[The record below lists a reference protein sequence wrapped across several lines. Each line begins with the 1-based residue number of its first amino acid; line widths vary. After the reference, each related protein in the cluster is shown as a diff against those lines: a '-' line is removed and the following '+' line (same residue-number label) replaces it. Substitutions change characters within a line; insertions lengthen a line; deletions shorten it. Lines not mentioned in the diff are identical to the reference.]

1 MDDLNQTLSVLLNGI
16 IYPIRIFEEQFHTN
30 ILFPSSA
37 PSSKFDDS
45 DSAFEE
51 EYVGP
56 SMTAHGEVDGEGDG
70 ESKDD
75 DLSSRASERSP
86 LVQYPKFMSRVE
98 GSSSPKADPIYDNI
112 SSLSPHANFGDG
124 SNMESKSDETF
135 PPISSNGLPPPS
147 PYDQY
152 PTQSLPLVD
161 QVDPTQ
167 FYNVHEPMKLDNHI
181 QDSVNSIPDLND
193 PVIQN
198 TTMSQE
204 DVELEALISSFQRIS
219 ENVKK
224 EVCSKVDKKK
234 KPKSKK
240 KKLMASRE
248 ECRNESVLE
257 NIRAQI
263 SYTFKLDAC
272 RNTTRSS

>member
-1 MDDLNQTLSVLLNGI
+1 MYILANINSI

-45 DSAFEE
+45 DSAFKK

-56 SMTAHGEVDGEGDG
+56 SMTAHGEVNGEGDR

-75 DLSSRASERSP
+75 DSTSRASERSP
-86 LVQYPKFMSRVE
+86 LAQYQKVSC
-98 GSSSPKADPIYDNI
+98 
-112 SSLSPHANFGDG
+112 LDG
-124 SNMESKSDETF
+124 TF

-152 PTQSLPLVD
+152 PAQSLPLVD

-204 DVELEALISSFQRIS
+204 DVEILVR
-219 ENVKK
+219 
-224 EVCSKVDKKK
+224 
-234 KPKSKK
+234 
-240 KKLMASRE
+240 
-248 ECRNESVLE
+248 
-257 NIRAQI
+257 
-263 SYTFKLDAC
+263 
-272 RNTTRSS
+272 RNTQS